1 MERGRVESAPKSP
14 SCVWNSPIRL
24 PRSGKLPSSHI
35 ARLAVWRHV
44 FRSPCCV
51 LRAACC
57 VLNQSR
63 ISGSCASTIARK
75 PLSQGSCLDGLNTA
89 LRRRRDILVID
100 RASGQLTRFDSAT
113 LLCDAPRLRNHDAER
128 RATKKPFPFCD
139 RLSWAWGLPTCI
151 AARIVVSDLARCGWN
166 TVFTTRSSRRWHV
179 LDVLLP
185 IHRPVGSLGEYVARL
200 HDTRAKPID
209 SRTRLFDTVIHIL
222 GRAINRTEG
231 IVGRGPDL
239 RFCRTDTIN
248 EVGDRQV
255 GLRSLHG
262 IRSRSTVA

>member
-1 MERGRVESAPKSP
+1 MRLNLSFEVKPHRVSRVCVSANRSCRRLLPAENSTYYLSLEFEIVKFNRWSLRNSAVTIVYLQGKQMERGRVESAPKSP

-44 FRSPCCV
+44 FRSPSCV
-51 LRAACC
+51 LRSPCC

-113 LLCDAPRLRNHDAER
+113 LLCDALRLRNHDAER
-128 RATKKPFPFCD
+128 RATKKPFPFVTDYLGLGVCQLASLLGLLFPIWPD
-139 RLSWAWGLPTCI
+139 ADGILFSRLGA
-151 AARIVVSDLARCGWN
+151 
-166 TVFTTRSSRRWHV
+166 
-179 LDVLLP
+179 
-185 IHRPVGSLGEYVARL
+185 
-200 HDTRAKPID
+200 
-209 SRTRLFDTVIHIL
+209 
-222 GRAINRTEG
+222 
-231 IVGRGPDL
+231 
-239 RFCRTDTIN
+239 
-248 EVGDRQV
+248 VGD
-255 GLRSLHG
+255 GKFWTFCCPFTG
-262 IRSRSTVA
+262 P